1 MIVAKP
7 NFPEFMSAPA
17 GSWSDFLVSH
27 GATPAIDSPSRL
39 PDFAAHPETDGGFL
53 CALGHLGVIEASGD
67 DAAGFLHNQ
76 LTNDVLGLDHGH
88 AALAGYCSPKG
99 RLLATCLV
107 WRSGAS
113 IFLALPRELLPGFL
127 KRLQMFVLRSKV
139 KLQDATE
146 QCVMLGAA
154 SASFDATPSVWE
166 CITDEGGTLIRVPD
180 AGKLQRLMWIGESDT
195 AKLQWLAWSSQLAA
209 TASSVWRWSEII
221 AGLPQVVEGTREQFV
236 PQMVNFELVG
246 GVNFKKGCYPGQ
258 EVVARSQ
265 YLGKTKRRTVLAFC
279 NDSTEPAVSAG
290 LEVFSSADPV
300 QPCGMIVNAELG
312 PDGRIACLV
321 ETKMEALSASVH
333 LRSVNGPVLEFGEL
347 PYALNAET

>member
-39 PDFAAHPETDGGFL
+39 PDFAAHPEADGGFL

-139 KLQDATE
+139 KLQDASE
-146 QCVMLGAA
+146 QYVMLGAA
-154 SASFDATPSVWE
+154 SASFDAVPSVWE

-180 AGKLQRLMWIGESDT
+180 AGTLQRLMWIGGSDT

-290 LEVFSSADPV
+290 MEVFSSADPA
-300 QPCGMIVNAELG
+300 QPCGMVVNAEAG
-312 PDGRIACLV
+312 PDGRKACLV
-321 ETKMEALSASVH
+321 ELKMEALSASVH

>member
-7 NFPEFMSAPA
+7 NLPEFMSAPA
-17 GSWSDFLVSH
+17 GPWSDFLVGL
-27 GATPAIDSPSRL
+27 GATPAIDSPARL
-39 PDFAAHPETDGGFL
+39 PDFGAHPEAGSSFL
-53 CALGHLGVIEASGD
+53 CALGHLGVIEATGD

-76 LTNDVLGLDHGH
+76 LTNDVLGLDLSH

-107 WRSGAS
+107 WRSDTS
-113 IFLALPRELLPGFL
+113 IFLALPRELLPSIL

-139 KLQDATE
+139 KLQDASE
-146 QCVMLGAA
+146 QYVMLGAA
-154 SASFDATPSVWE
+154 SASFDAVPSVWE
-166 CITDEGGTLIRVPD
+166 CVTDDNGTLIRVPD
-180 AGKLQRLMWIGESDT
+180 AGKLQRLLWISAPDQ
-195 AKLQWLAWSSQLAA
+195 AKHQWLAWSSQLPV
-209 TASSVWRWSEII
+209 TSSTLWRWSEII
-221 AGLPQVVEGTREQFV
+221 AGLPQVVEATREQFV
-236 PQMVNFELVG
+236 PQMINFELVG

-279 NDSTEPAVSAG
+279 NDSTEPPASAG
-290 LEVFSSADPV
+290 MEVFSSADPA
-300 QPCGMIVNAELG
+300 QPCGMVVNAEAG
-312 PDGRIACLV
+312 PDGRMACLV
-321 ETKMEALSASVH
+321 ELKMEALSASVH